1 MTHIKIKIFF
11 KFLIENFIIFKWR
24 NYWIWI
30 KFRPEKFLSLS
41 RKSLQRAEQRLN
53 EIWTDQ
59 AKDWVSINQRSW
71 EFESFQSK
79 VSLFHFNV
87 VFEKLFL
94 NIHSVKITLKSTTHI
109 IAPPSGKKYI
119 EYILYS
125 LNVISR
131 LLLWDWIFCFSVL
144 NLILHSLFTISNCL
158 GSCWW
163 LGNASRW
170 ACRSRWSW
178 RHCTCCCWAPPR

>member
-1 MTHIKIKIFF
+1 MHIARIYEIIILKLRFVF
-11 KFLIENFIIFKWR
+11 KFFIENFIIFKWQ

-79 VSLFHFNV
+79 VSLFNFNV
-87 VFEKLFL
+87 VGSGVCHSEIVLEHPLSQNHFEE
-94 NIHSVKITLKSTTHI
+94 HHPYHSTTKW
-109 IAPPSGKKYI
+109 KKVHWI
-119 EYILYS
+119 YILYS
-125 LNVISR
+125 LNVILR
-131 LLLWDWIFCFSVL
+131 LLLWDWIFFVLAFS
-144 NLILHSLFTISNCL
+144 T
-158 GSCWW
+158 
-163 LGNASRW
+163 
-170 ACRSRWSW
+170 
-178 RHCTCCCWAPPR
+178 

>member
-1 MTHIKIKIFF
+1 MNSVNMPKKANQAIQESHFGWILLKVEIHICPVCYQMNSVYLRRPEVKPEVVSLLKKNVIDKTVTNENNARKTGLVQKFICLIYSHENFMKFQKLQLFFIFF
-11 KFLIENFIIFKWR
+11 IKNFIIFKWR

-87 VFEKLFL
+87 VG
-94 NIHSVKITLKSTTHI
+94 
-109 IAPPSGKKYI
+109 SG
-119 EYILYS
+119 
-125 LNVISR
+125 V
-131 LLLWDWIFCFSVL
+131 
-144 NLILHSLFTISNCL
+144 
-158 GSCWW
+158 
-163 LGNASRW
+163 
-170 ACRSRWSW
+170 
-178 RHCTCCCWAPPR
+178 